1 MLLNSG
7 ALICNMFGWIT
18 YSVNLGSENE
28 ISDGQGKGAITLRQ
42 VRKRG
47 YYCQT
52 GKEKG
57 QLLSDGYGKGAITVR
72 QARKIGNYSQTGKE
86 KGQLLSRRARKKENY
101 YFV

>member
-7 ALICNMFGWIT
+7 ALICNLFGWIT

-42 VRKRG
+42 VRKRD

-52 GKEKG
+52 GKEKW
-57 QLLSDGYGKGAITVR
+57 QLLSDWQGKGAVTV
-72 QARKIGNYSQTGKE
+72 KTDKE
-86 KGQLLSRRARKKENY
+86 KGELLLCVIGSSYNE
-101 YFV
+101 

>member
-28 ISDGQGKGAITLRQ
+28 ISDGQGKGAITVRRARKRGNTLRQ
-42 VRKRG
+42 VRERG

-57 QLLSDGYGKGAITVR
+57 QLLSDGQEKGAVTV
-72 QARKIGNYSQTGKE
+72 
-86 KGQLLSRRARKKENY
+86 RRARKKGN

>member
-1 MLLNSG
+1 M
-7 ALICNMFGWIT
+7 ICNLFGWIT

-28 ISDGQGKGAITLRQ
+28 ISDDHGQGKGAITVRRARKRGNTLRQ

-57 QLLSDGYGKGAITVR
+57 QLLSDGQEKGAVTV
-72 QARKIGNYSQTGKE
+72 
-86 KGQLLSRRARKKENY
+86 RRARRKGN

>member
-1 MLLNSG
+1 MGKEKGQLL
-7 ALICNMFGWIT
+7 
-18 YSVNLGSENE
+18 
-28 ISDGQGKGAITLRQ
+28 SDGQGKGAITLRQ

-57 QLLSDGYGKGAITVR
+57 QLLSDGQEKGAVTV
-72 QARKIGNYSQTGKE
+72 
-86 KGQLLSRRARKKENY
+86 RRARKKGN